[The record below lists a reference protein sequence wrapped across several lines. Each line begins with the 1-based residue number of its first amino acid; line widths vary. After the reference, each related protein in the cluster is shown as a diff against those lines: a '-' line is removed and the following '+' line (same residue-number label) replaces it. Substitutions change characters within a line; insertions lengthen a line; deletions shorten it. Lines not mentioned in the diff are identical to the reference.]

1 MEIAEKTAKEYL
13 KFWGLEKAFQ
23 EIPAEELIMKKYQD
37 GEPLFHAG
45 QDVRY
50 AYLLVEGRCRLYG
63 LSLEGKEVLVNF
75 KEALG
80 IFGDMEILLGLDFQ
94 LGMSAWGEAVVLKI
108 PVKLMRKKLLYQ
120 VDFLRFLS
128 YGLADKMNIDSAQQ
142 IQVILKS
149 GRARVAKCLWLQQK
163 AEKKSSFVFSCSS
176 LARDAGVSPR
186 HLTRILKEW
195 EETGIIKRTG
205 RTIGIINEME
215 LKMLTRDQ

>member
-1 MEIAEKTAKEYL
+1 MKTAEEYL

-23 EIPAEELIMKKYQD
+23 GIPIKEMPMKTYQD
-37 GEPLFHAG
+37 GEPLFRAG
-45 QDVRY
+45 QDVAY

-94 LGMSAWGEAVVLKI
+94 LSMSAWGEAVVLKI
-108 PVKLMRKKLLYQ
+108 PVSLMRKKLLYQ

-128 YGLADKMNIDSAQQ
+128 RELADKMNIDSAQQ

-149 GRARVAKCLWLQQK
+149 GRARVAKCLWLQRK
-163 AEKKSSFVFSCSS
+163 VEKKSSFVFSCGS
-176 LARDAGVSPR
+176 LARDAGISPR

-195 EETGIIKRTG
+195 EQTGIIKRTG
-205 RTIGIINEME
+205 RTIRIINETE
-215 LKMLTRDQ
+215 LKKLTSDQ

>member
-1 MEIAEKTAKEYL
+1 MKTAEEYL

-23 EIPAEELIMKKYQD
+23 GVSVKEMPIKTYQD
-37 GEPLFHAG
+37 GESLFRAG
-45 QDVRY
+45 QDVAY

-94 LGMSAWGEAVVLKI
+94 LSMSAWGEAVVLKI
-108 PVKLMRKKLLYQ
+108 PVSLMRKKLLYQ
-120 VDFLRFLS
+120 VDFLRFIS
-128 YGLADKMNIDSAQQ
+128 RELADKMNIDSSQQ
-142 IQVILKS
+142 IQSILKS

-163 AEKKSSFVFSCSS
+163 AERKSSFVFSCGS
-176 LARDAGVSPR
+176 LARDAGISPR

-195 EETGIIKRTG
+195 EQTGIIKRTG
-205 RTIGIINEME
+205 RTIRIVNDAE
-215 LKMLTRDQ
+215 LKKLTSDQ